1 MKKRV
6 GMLSVLALSLA
17 ISGSAF
23 AATVL
28 KLGHIAESA
37 NP

>member
-23 AATVL
+23 AAVT
-28 KLGHIAESA
+28 GDEF
-37 NP
+37 P